1 MTTPTAGRIVRFV
14 VCAVPV
20 LVAVIVAVVVVLA
33 GGNGTLVFQTPLA
46 TALILVGLVATVL
59 LTALWG
65 LRPWRGQRRAARMTA
80 AREEGA
86 AAERDAHRRFLGRL
100 DHELK
105 NPVTAIRSALAAGEQ
120 TPPENL
126 VIASAQAA
134 RLGSLVTQLRAL
146 SALETRALERSRVD
160 MTALVA
166 EEVAA
171 VRDELQA
178 RGVRRDIQMTF
189 PTVPWPLP
197 AVQGDPDLLS
207 VAVRNL
213 LLNAAKYSDDGARI
227 EVRGTEDGASAVIEV
242 ADTGWG
248 IDPQDVP
255 FVWDELWR
263 AAPARGVEGSGLGL
277 SLVRVVVQRHGG
289 RVSLRSLRG
298 QGTSV
303 RMQLP
308 LAPR

>member
-1 MTTPTAGRIVRFV
+1 MTTPGRIVRVV
-14 VCAVPV
+14 VCAIPV

-80 AREEGA
+80 ARDEGA

-146 SALETRALERSRVD
+146 SALETRALESSRVD

-178 RGVRRDIQMTF
+178 RGVRRDIQTTF